1 MGEPPAS
8 RADDVPAARVL
19 AAAGLPF
26 VLHEHAPVMG
36 AADHALSGLDLH
48 SSMKTL
54 SFVLAD
60 DSVVLVGIPGPAKL
74 SYGALARALG
84 VPRSQVRGAP
94 PQVIEAL
101 GMQPGGVC
109 PFASDPAVRIVLDQA
124 VLDMPVIYCGSGRP
138 DVTVEITPD
147 VLLRACPGADV
158 ADLS

>member
-1 MGEPPAS
+1 MP
-8 RADDVPAARVL
+8 DVPAARAADLLAARVL
-19 AAAGLPF
+19 AAAGLPY
-26 VLHEHAPVMG
+26 VLHEHAPVLG

-109 PFASDPAVRIVLDQA
+109 PFTSEPCLLYTSDA
-124 VLDMPVIYCGSGRP
+124 
-138 DVTVEITPD
+138 
-147 VLLRACPGADV
+147 ADE
-158 ADLS
+158 

>member
-1 MGEPPAS
+1 
-8 RADDVPAARVL
+8 
-19 AAAGLPF
+19 
-26 VLHEHAPVMG
+26 
-36 AADHALSGLDLH
+36 
-48 SSMKTL
+48 MKTL

-109 PFASDPAVRIVLDQA
+109 PFTSEPGVQVVLDQA

-138 DVTVEITPD
+138 DVTVEVTPD
-147 VLLRACPGADV
+147 VLLRACPAAEV
-158 ADLS
+158 ADLG